1 MIEVWDPDE
10 KDLWRIQ
17 GQGKIVACH
26 TCSSGHRSDWCER
39 ETEAGVV
46 METLRSVLRRWM
58 VEETLLENWRWSWH
72 GHVVWFGNLVPCKA
86 DKESGALRQDS

>member
-1 MIEVWDPDE
+1 
-10 KDLWRIQ
+10 
-17 GQGKIVACH
+17 
-26 TCSSGHRSDWCER
+26 
-39 ETEAGVV
+39 